1 MRTIGK
7 ALQLTGLI
15 IPPLLIPM
23 WETGGFSRGWQML
36 VALGGAVLIF
46 GIGRLVEGYSRK

>member
-1 MRTIGK
+1 MRLLGRT
-7 ALQLTGLI
+7 LQIAGLI
-15 IPPLLIPM
+15 IPPLLIPL

-46 GIGRLVEGYSRK
+46 GIGRLLEGYVRS